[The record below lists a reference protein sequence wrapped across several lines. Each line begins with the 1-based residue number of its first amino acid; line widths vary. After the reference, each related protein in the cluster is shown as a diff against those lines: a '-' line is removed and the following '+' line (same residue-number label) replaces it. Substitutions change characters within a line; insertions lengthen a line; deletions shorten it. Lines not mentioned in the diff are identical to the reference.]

1 MSAHQQGHGSPRP
14 GSRPTPLL
22 LPTILVAAATFLTA
36 PLTAQ
41 ERYDIVLAGGRVMDP
56 ETGFDAVRHV
66 GIRDG
71 EIAAISEDPLSG
83 EIVLDVSGLVVA
95 PGFIDL
101 HAHGQTNRA
110 NEFQARDGVT
120 TALELESGVALP
132 AAWLARRG
140 EGAILN
146 YGATVSH
153 MSVRTRA
160 MPGRSDAVQQALAMI
175 GDDPAGA
182 LREFGSVGSAAR
194 YDPVQLEDY
203 PALRDALASGLADG
217 ALGIGM
223 AHQYYPGASLEE
235 ILEVFKFAAD
245 EGVTIHTH
253 VRDMGIA
260 AMQEV
265 LANALATGASLHIV
279 HVNSSS
285 LWRIG
290 PILDLIGGV
299 RSRGFD
305 VTTEAYPYT
314 AASTGL
320 QSALFDPG
328 WQESLRISY
337 GDLQWQDTGERLTA
351 ATFQQYRSEGGTVII
366 HMMKDEWIREALS
379 RDFVMVASDGM
390 PYALGAHPRSA
401 GTFSRF
407 LGRYVRDEG
416 LMPLMEGLARITI
429 MPARRLERMTDQARR
444 KGRVQAGMD
453 ADITVFDPDSIIDTA
468 TFEDDLSFSVGVA
481 HVLVNGEFVVRD
493 GENVPGAAPG
503 QALLGRKN
511 RPMRRPNVTRALVA
525 AATALAAT
533 AHPATAQLYDVLIR
547 NARVLDGTGN
557 DWFRADIAITGDRIE
572 RIGRLPDATAHR
584 TIDATGMY
592 VAPGFIDLHS
602 HADRAMTSEHLE
614 ARRAKS
620 LNSQGLTTIIGGAD
634 GRNTAWPV
642 TAEISALQDQGH
654 AMNFVPMV
662 GHSTVRLQVMGND
675 YERAATPAEIARM
688 QELVRSGMDAGAWG
702 LGAGVEY
709 RPARYSDPEELVA
722 LAKAVAPYDG
732 FYIAHQR
739 SEASMPL
746 WQLPSNVD
754 DWPVDGLQ
762 ALEETINIAREAGIR
777 VVASHHKARGRSSFG
792 RSGHDTLVVNAARA
806 EGLEVYL
813 DVYPYETF
821 GGGARPMIP
830 KWSLVH
836 DTVNTSGG
844 RDSPV
849 YNRPGI
855 YDDARAH
862 LERRWNDPATR
873 ERIARDIAW
882 IVDHNGGADRVVVLR
897 YPDESFVGKTLAEL
911 AAERGGTFQDVVVHM
926 ALNGYPDMVGG
937 ARTRGYGI
945 HDVDVVNYYR
955 QEYTATASD
964 AGVSGVEGTPFA
976 SVAGAHPRHFGAFTR
991 KIAHYVKDLKAISL
1005 PFAVRS
1011 MTGLPARIIGLEDRG
1026 LVREGYK
1033 ADLVIFDLER
1043 LRDRATVLEPDRFSE
1058 GVDYVMVNGVLTVD
1072 GGEFTDELPGVVVG
1086 RGGRGVS

>member
-1 MSAHQQGHGSPRP
+1 
-14 GSRPTPLL
+14 
-22 LPTILVAAATFLTA
+22 
-36 PLTAQ
+36 
-41 ERYDIVLAGGRVMDP
+41 
-56 ETGFDAVRHV
+56 
-66 GIRDG
+66 
-71 EIAAISEDPLSG
+71 
-83 EIVLDVSGLVVA
+83 
-95 PGFIDL
+95 
-101 HAHGQTNRA
+101 
-110 NEFQARDGVT
+110 
-120 TALELESGVALP
+120 
-132 AAWLARRG
+132 
-140 EGAILN
+140 
-146 YGATVSH
+146 
-153 MSVRTRA
+153 
-160 MPGRSDAVQQALAMI
+160 
-175 GDDPAGA
+175 
-182 LREFGSVGSAAR
+182 
-194 YDPVQLEDY
+194 
-203 PALRDALASGLADG
+203 
-217 ALGIGM
+217 
-223 AHQYYPGASLEE
+223 
-235 ILEVFKFAAD
+235 
-245 EGVTIHTH
+245 
-253 VRDMGIA
+253 
-260 AMQEV
+260 
-265 LANALATGASLHIV
+265 
-279 HVNSSS
+279 
-285 LWRIG
+285 
-290 PILDLIGGV
+290 
-299 RSRGFD
+299 
-305 VTTEAYPYT
+305 
-314 AASTGL
+314 
-320 QSALFDPG
+320 
-328 WQESLRISY
+328 
-337 GDLQWQDTGERLTA
+337 
-351 ATFQQYRSEGGTVII
+351 
-366 HMMKDEWIREALS
+366 
-379 RDFVMVASDGM
+379 
-390 PYALGAHPRSA
+390 
-401 GTFSRF
+401 
-407 LGRYVRDEG
+407 
-416 LMPLMEGLARITI
+416 
-429 MPARRLERMTDQARR
+429 
-444 KGRVQAGMD
+444 
-453 ADITVFDPDSIIDTA
+453 
-468 TFEDDLSFSVGVA
+468 
-481 HVLVNGEFVVRD
+481 
-493 GENVPGAAPG
+493 
-503 QALLGRKN
+503 
-511 RPMRRPNVTRALVA
+511 MRRPVVTPVLVA

-634 GRNTAWPV
+634 GRNGSWPI
-642 TAEISALQDQGH
+642 TREIAAMRDQGH

-722 LAKAVAPYDG
+722 LASAVVPYDG

-849 YNRPGI
+849 YNQPGI

-873 ERIARDIAW
+873 ERIARDVAW

-897 YPDESFVGKTLAEL
+897 YPDESFVGNTLAEL

-955 QEYTATASD
+955 QGVHGHRVGCGGERGGGDALRSGPGRASASFRCVHPQD
-964 AGVSGVEGTPFA
+964 RALREGPEGDLAAVRRAFDDGA
-976 SVAGAHPRHFGAFTR
+976 AGA
-991 KIAHYVKDLKAISL
+991 
-1005 PFAVRS
+1005 
-1011 MTGLPARIIGLEDRG
+1011 
-1026 LVREGYK
+1026 
-1033 ADLVIFDLER
+1033 
-1043 LRDRATVLEPDRFSE
+1043 
-1058 GVDYVMVNGVLTVD
+1058 DY
-1072 GGEFTDELPGVVVG
+1072 
-1086 RGGRGVS
+1086 